1 MYLKKGGTMKNILLR
16 MIMAACL
23 LMVIGTASAAV
34 NEFHLTEE
42 NANEYY
48 KGDIDVLIKVND
60 ADKTVELQILQ
71 PTTAKVSMKTVLLNI
86 PADQIISVTD
96 DNPKVD
102 WVVED
107 DKGQGNAGYGA
118 MLTAVDRESG
128 DQGTVQY
135 IKIQM
140 NQDWD
145 GMLPKNADNY
155 SIILHVT
162 RLPECPESVWLGYQD
177 NSEDN
182 GGPVQEIP
190 EFPTV
195 ALPIAAILGLAFMFQ
210 RRKE

>member
-1 MYLKKGGTMKNILLR
+1 MKNILLR

>member
-1 MYLKKGGTMKNILLR
+1 MKNIVLR

-42 NANEYY
+42 NANEEY
-48 KGDIDVLIKVND
+48 KGDIDVLIRVND
-60 ADKTVELQILQ
+60 ADKTIELDLSQ
-71 PTTAKVSMKTVLLNI
+71 PVQASMKTVLINV
-86 PADQIISVTD
+86 PVSQIQSVTD
-96 DNPKVD
+96 DNPYVSWKVSND
-102 WVVED
+102 NSS
-107 DKGQGNAGYGA
+107 GNAGFGA
-118 MLTAVDRESG
+118 MLTSVES
-128 DQGTVQY
+128 DKNKGTVQY

-140 NQDWD
+140 SQDWD
-145 GMLPKNADNY
+145 GVLPTNPENKVGNY
-155 SIILHVT
+155 TVVVHVIK
-162 RLPECPESVWLGYQD
+162 LPEVDGISSVWLGYQ
-177 NSEDN
+177 NNNEDN